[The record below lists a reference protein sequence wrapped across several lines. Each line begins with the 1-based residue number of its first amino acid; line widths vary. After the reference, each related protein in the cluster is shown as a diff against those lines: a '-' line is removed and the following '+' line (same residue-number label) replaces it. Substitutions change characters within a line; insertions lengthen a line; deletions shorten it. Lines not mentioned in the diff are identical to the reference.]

1 MANLENDPDEKKTI
15 PDQLYKIAEESEGG
29 AARVMDQV
37 EISINN
43 FEEIKGLAMD
53 LLEGVSGTG
62 ENTISNDQIVEKAE
76 EILSYAENGLTN
88 LDGIVDLYQY
98 QDIIRQK
105 LEKVGHQLIDVSEY
119 IRGKLVPDVTSLVH
133 IPPSGKDI
141 LDRDTDDH
149 DAKAAQVDD
158 IVASFLKNKV

>member
-1 MANLENDPDEKKTI
+1 MSRKKPDPDDKKTI

-43 FEEIKGLAMD
+43 FEEIKRLATEM
-53 LLEGVSGTG
+53 LERVANPEEADVSRD
-62 ENTISNDQIVEKAE
+62 ELIEKAE
-76 EILSYAENGLTN
+76 EILSYVENGLEN
-88 LDGIVDLYQY
+88 LDGVVDLYQY

-105 LEKVGHQLIDVSEY
+105 LEKIGHQLIDVSEY
-119 IRGKLVPDVTSLVH
+119 IRERLVPHVEELSH

-141 LDRDTDDH
+141 LARDSGDMDSQ
-149 DAKAAQVDD
+149 AVDVD
-158 IVASFLKNKV
+158 NIVAEFLKNKV